1 VILPTPQRRLLA
13 AALLVF
19 AALVPMALAGCGFST
34 EDTGGGGNE
43 PEAEGITLYSGRIP
57 AAIGPAV
64 DMYEK
69 EAKRDVQVRFAETAD
84 LAATL
89 VEEGGASPADV
100 FFAQEPGAIAAVAE
114 AGLLA
119 ELPNDIVES
128 VPARFRDPEGRWV
141 GVTGR
146 ARVIA
151 YNRDVVKESELP
163 PSPFG
168 LTAPKWD
175 GRVGWSPAT
184 SSMQEYVTALRAKYG
199 DERTRQWLG
208 EMVDN
213 GAVAFPDNV
222 TIRDAV
228 ANGEIDVGLI
238 NHYYVAQGVA
248 EGGPDYPV
256 AVYFPPGGLGSLM
269 LLTSVGVLESS
280 DRKEEAFD
288 FVRSLLGDES
298 QTFFTNSS
306 KEYPLARGV
315 APDPSLSVPIEEIP
329 VSGTELVDLKEL
341 QATIDL
347 MKESGAL

>member
-1 VILPTPQRRLLA
+1 VIHPTSQPARLLV
-13 AALLVF
+13 ALLVF
-19 AALVPMALAGCGFST
+19 AAVFLGGCGFST
-34 EDTGGGGNE
+34 EDSGGGSDE

-69 EAKRDVQVRFAETAD
+69 EEQLDVQVRFAETAD

-119 ELPNDIVES
+119 ELPQDIVES
-128 VPARFRDPEGRWV
+128 VEPRFRDPEGRWV

-151 YNRDVVKESELP
+151 YNRDVVKEADLP
-163 PSPFG
+163 SSPFG
-168 LTAPKWD
+168 LTAPEWD

-199 DERTRQWLG
+199 DERTKQWLE

-213 GAVAFPDNV
+213 GAVSFPDNV
-222 TIRDAV
+222 TIRDAI

-238 NHYYVAQGVA
+238 NHYYVAQGIA

-280 DRKEEAFD
+280 DRKDEAFD
-288 FVRSLLGDES
+288 FVRSLLGKQS
-298 QTFFTNSS
+298 QAFFTSSS
-306 KEYPLARGV
+306 KEYPLAR
-315 APDPSLSVPIEEIP
+315 AAEADPSLTVPIEKVP
-329 VSGTELVDLKEL
+329 ASGTDLVDLKEL

>member
-1 VILPTPQRRLLA
+1 VILPTRQCRLLA
-13 AALLVF
+13 AAFLVL
-19 AALVPMALAGCGFST
+19 AALVAAGCGFST
-34 EDTGGGGNE
+34 EDSGGGSNE

-64 DMYEK
+64 DMYE
-69 EAKRDVQVRFAETAD
+69 EQADRDVQVRFAETAD

-89 VEEGGASPADV
+89 VEEGDASPADV

-114 AGLLA
+114 AGLLTK
-119 ELPNDIVES
+119 LPRDILDR
-128 VPARFRDPEGRWV
+128 VPAQYRDPEGRWV

-151 YNRDVVKESELP
+151 YNRDVVEESELP

-168 LTAPKWD
+168 LTAPKWKD
-175 GRVGWSPAT
+175 RVGWSPAS

-199 DERTRQWLG
+199 DERTKQWLE

-222 TIRDAV
+222 TIRDAI
-228 ANGEIDVGLI
+228 AKGEIDVGLI
-238 NHYYVAQGVA
+238 NHYYVAQAIA
-248 EGGPDYPV
+248 EEGPGYPV

-280 DRKEEAFD
+280 DRKPEAFA
-288 FVRSLLGDES
+288 FVRSLLAAKS
-298 QTFFTNSS
+298 QAFFTSSS
-306 KEYPLARGV
+306 KEYPLAKGV
-315 APDPSLSVPIEEIP
+315 EPDPSLSVPIAKIP
-329 VSGTELVDLKEL
+329 VSDSSLVDLKEL
-341 QATIDL
+341 QGTIEL

>member
-1 VILPTPQRRLLA
+1 MILPTSQRRLLA

-19 AALVPMALAGCGFST
+19 AALVAAGCGFST
-34 EDTGGGGNE
+34 EGSGGGSNDPG
-43 PEAEGITLYSGRIP
+43 PEGITLYSGRIP

-64 DMYEK
+64 DSYEQQANRNVK
-69 EAKRDVQVRFAETAD
+69 VRFAETAD

-89 VEEGGASPADV
+89 VEEGDASPADV

-119 ELPNDIVES
+119 KLPQNILDM
-128 VPARFRDPEGRWV
+128 VPARYRDPEGRWV

-151 YNRDVVKESELP
+151 YNRNVVKESELP

-168 LTAPKWD
+168 LTDPKWKD
-175 GRVGWSPAT
+175 RVGWSPAS

-199 DERTRQWLG
+199 DERTKQWLE

-222 TIRDAV
+222 TIRDAI
-228 ANGEIDVGLI
+228 AKGEIDVGLI
-238 NHYYVAQGVA
+238 NHYYVAQA
-248 EGGPDYPV
+248 ISEEGPDYPV

-280 DRKEEAFD
+280 DRKPEAFA
-288 FVRSLLGDES
+288 FVRSLLSPKS
-298 QTFFTNSS
+298 QQFFTSSS
-306 KEYPLARGV
+306 KEYPLAKS
-315 APDPSLSVPIEEIP
+315 AKPDPSLNVPIGKIP
-329 VSGTELVDLKEL
+329 VSDSNLVDLKEL
-341 QATIDL
+341 QGTIEL

>member
-1 VILPTPQRRLLA
+1 VIRPTFKSPRLV

-19 AALVPMALAGCGFST
+19 TSLALGGCGFST
-34 EDTGGGGNE
+34 EDSGGGSNE

-64 DMYEK
+64 DSY
-69 EAKRDVQVRFAETAD
+69 EAKEKLDVQVRFAETAD

-89 VEEGGASPADV
+89 VEEGDASPADV

-114 AGLLA
+114 AGLLTK
-119 ELPNDIVES
+119 LPKDIVDS
-128 VPARFRDPEGRWV
+128 VPPRFRDPAGRWV

-151 YNRDVVKESELP
+151 YNRDAIEESELP

-168 LTAPKWD
+168 LAAPKWKD
-175 GRVGWSPAT
+175 RVGWSPAS
-184 SSMQEYVTALRAKYG
+184 SSMQEYVTALRAEYG
-199 DERTRQWLG
+199 DERTKQWLE

-213 GAVAFPDNV
+213 GAVAYPDNV
-222 TIRDAV
+222 AIRDAI
-228 ANGEIDVGLI
+228 AGGEIDAGLI
-238 NHYYVAQGVA
+238 NHYYVAQAIGD
-248 EGGPDYPV
+248 EGPDYPV

-280 DRKEEAFD
+280 DRKPEAFD
-288 FVRSLLGDES
+288 FVRSLLSDSS
-298 QTFFTNSS
+298 QAFFTSSS
-306 KEYPLARGV
+306 KEYPLARG
-315 APDPSLSVPIEEIP
+315 ARPDPSLSVPVSEIP
-329 VSGTELVDLKEL
+329 VSDNDLVDLTEL

>member
-1 VILPTPQRRLLA
+1 MILPTPQRRLLA
-13 AALLVF
+13 AAFLVF
-19 AALVPMALAGCGFST
+19 AALVAAGCGFST
-34 EDTGGGGNE
+34 EDSSGGSNE
-43 PEAEGITLYSGRIP
+43 PETEGITLYSGRIP

-64 DMYEK
+64 DKYES
-69 EAKRDVQVRFAETAD
+69 EADRDVQVRYAETAD

-89 VEEGGASPADV
+89 VEEGDASPADV

-119 ELPNDIVES
+119 KLPQDVLDR
-128 VPARFRDPEGRWV
+128 VPPQFRDPEGRWV

-151 YNRDVVKESELP
+151 YNRDAVKESELP

-168 LTAPKWD
+168 LTAPKWKD
-175 GRVGWSPAT
+175 RVGWSPAS
-184 SSMQEYVTALRAKYG
+184 SSMQEYVTALRARYG
-199 DERTRQWLG
+199 DERTRQWLE

-213 GAVAFPDNV
+213 GAASFPDNV

-228 ANGEIDVGLI
+228 AKGEIDVGLI
-238 NHYYVAQGVA
+238 NHYYVAQA
-248 EGGPDYPV
+248 ISEEGPDYPV

-280 DRKEEAFD
+280 DRRPEAFA
-288 FVRSLLGDES
+288 FVRSLLS
-298 QTFFTNSS
+298 QQTQAFLTSSS
-306 KEYPLARGV
+306 KEYPLAKGV
-315 APDPSLSVPIEEIP
+315 APDPSLSVPIAKIP
-329 VSGTELVDLKEL
+329 VSDSSLVDLKEL
-341 QATIDL
+341 QGTIEL

>member
-1 VILPTPQRRLLA
+1 MIHPTSHANRLL

-19 AALVPMALAGCGFST
+19 AAVLLAGCGFST
-34 EDTGGGGNE
+34 EDSGGGSNE
-43 PEAEGITLYSGRIP
+43 PETEGITLYSGRIP

-64 DMYEK
+64 DMYE
-69 EAKRDVQVRFAETAD
+69 AAADRDVQVRFAETAD

-89 VEEGGASPADV
+89 VEEGDASPADV

-119 ELPNDIVES
+119 KLPKDILDL
-128 VPARFRDPEGRWV
+128 VPARYRDPEGRWV

-151 YNRDVVKESELP
+151 YNRDVVEESELP

-168 LTAPKWD
+168 LTDPKWKD
-175 GRVGWSPAT
+175 RVGWSPAS

-199 DERTRQWLG
+199 DERTKQWLG

-213 GAVAFPDNV
+213 GAVSFPDNV
-222 TIRDAV
+222 TIRDAI
-228 ANGEIDVGLI
+228 AKGEIDVGLI
-238 NHYYVAQGVA
+238 NHYYVAQA
-248 EGGPDYPV
+248 ISEEGPSYPV

-280 DRKEEAFD
+280 DRKPEAFA
-288 FVRSLLGDES
+288 FVRSLLSPKS
-298 QTFFTNSS
+298 QAFFTSSS
-306 KEYPLARGV
+306 KEYPLAKGV
-315 APDPSLSVPIEEIP
+315 EPDPSLSVPIADIP
-329 VSGTELVDLKEL
+329 VSDSSLVDLKEL
-341 QATIDL
+341 QGTIEL
-347 MKESGAL
+347 MKEAGAL